1 MRQRQIECKSEVPS
15 LRALRATY
23 PQVIHSLAYPARHPS
38 IIARFA
44 ALVKK
49 YDKIKKP
56 AKAGFNR
63 QLRSRANRLRGLALS
78 NLLAQS
84 NLETQNSCN
93 GFFVGSFKTW

>member
-38 IIARFA
+38 IIAHFA

-49 YDKIKKP
+49 YDKKNKTRQS
-56 AKAGFNR
+56 GF
-63 QLRSRANRLRGLALS
+63 
-78 NLLAQS
+78 
-84 NLETQNSCN
+84 
-93 GFFVGSFKTW
+93 

>member
-49 YDKIKKP
+49 YDKIKNPPKRVLIGNFEAVP
-56 AKAGFNR
+56 I
-63 QLRSRANRLRGLALS
+63 
-78 NLLAQS
+78 
-84 NLETQNSCN
+84 
-93 GFFVGSFKTW
+93 GSEV